1 VTAKNSGIT
10 NRYQRV
16 LWMNYG
22 RQYYAKAPLNGL
34 HEFLFGYKNDPGH
47 ELEEIRKPGTLILK
61 FQPIAFPFC
70 EK

>member
-10 NRYQRV
+10 NRYHRV

-22 RQYYAKAPLNGL
+22 RQYYAKASLNGL
-34 HEFLFGYKNDPGH
+34 HEFLFGCKNDAGH

-61 FQPIAFPFC
+61 IQHIAFPFL
-70 EK
+70 